1 MPLRDNNDSQ
11 QARYALGAALLQELG
26 GALNLS
32 RICHCTTRLRIRV
45 KDCKRVNMAAIKS
58 HDAIFNVLRQG
69 NELQIICH
77 SNVDLLCAAM
87 QAMVGLK
94 EDNDLD
100 DFNNSWLE
108 QLTQT
113 RHSSSIS
120 TATATAA
127 TSHSPLTL
135 APTQQAQTKA
145 PDTIFTPT
153 ATTVSPTSADAD
165 ATATATATDDA
176 AAQIAALF
184 THGSLPP
191 SQLTTTPSAA
201 HTASTPDKSV
211 LLATPAATSNE
222 ETDTAH
228 AVAALAAAH
237 PELAAALRNEQS
249 TDTEQSPAPAAS
261 QASTIT
267 ATTTPVAD
275 TTGGAN
281 AAPDPDN
288 SSAQS
293 PHLPSKCPDT
303 ELTFDSIYASCS
315 ATATSFYNI
324 NNTTTTSLAAPV
336 HKPHY
341 HTCKEHGAMLFAYV
355 TGMMG
360 AVILPLIGFMA
371 IGGLIKSV
379 VALLVSLE
387 VLNSTDSIVG
397 YTNSIFELIFQFLP
411 VLLGYTCSRW
421 LCSNPLVGIT
431 LGMCLVPTVYQ
442 QLSTLMPWHE
452 QLIKPL
458 LINLQELLSSRF
470 NYSSYS
476 VSVIPIIVATS
487 INARLECYINSL
499 LPHRLHYLATACLC
513 LCVGVP
519 LMILFIA
526 PIFTAVGYASSDLLL
541 SLFEQTPWLLGL
553 LVGALWEFLVSLGM
567 HWILSPTMFNNI
579 YFLGYDMLVAVTLAP
594 TFATGGAMVGFY
606 LYQRCHGV
614 HTKGA
619 DAGMAFTSEEQTA
632 TRHASLLAILLGITE
647 PTLYSFLVQRSKL
660 FLLICV
666 ISGIGGMI
674 ISMLGLCLSSITITG
689 SFALLMAYK
698 IDNPHTLTAALYLA
712 LICGGCFSLALLTS
726 FLWMKKDQRKAQQQ
740 AQAQHEQQMQ
750 NALTAVCA
758 GTYTPLNEVAD
769 PIFSSLMVGDG
780 YALKPAEDVLYAP
793 CDGTLS
799 PDIDFAH
806 AVGIKGPLGSEIL
819 IHAGINTVRLEGKY
833 FTLLKEPNSRV
844 KRGEALLRFEREEI
858 TAEGFDPTVIV
869 VCTLPTGV
877 QLKHEVGVIEGMRV
891 TPEQV
896 MLLLHD
902 LQEEATA

>member
-1 MPLRDNNDSQ
+1 MPPRDNNDSQ
-11 QARYALGAALLQELG
+11 QERYALGAALLQELG

-32 RICHCTTRLRIRV
+32 RLGHCTTRLRIRV
-45 KDCKRVNMAAIKS
+45 KDSKRVNLSAIKS

-94 EDNDLD
+94 EDHDLD
-100 DFNNSWLE
+100 DVNNSWLKK
-108 QLTQT
+108 LTQNS
-113 RHSSSIS
+113 HSNSVS
-120 TATATAA
+120 TATAA
-127 TSHSPLTL
+127 TSLLAL
-135 APTQQAQTKA
+135 APKEQVQPNA
-145 PDTIFTPT
+145 PATIFTPAAST
-153 ATTVSPTSADAD
+153 ATSGASAYTAADA
-165 ATATATATDDA
+165 ADDA

-184 THGSLPP
+184 T
-191 SQLTTTPSAA
+191 QNAA
-201 HTASTPDKSV
+201 HPASTPANSA
-211 LLATPAATSNE
+211 LLSTPAATGNE

-249 TDTEQSPAPAAS
+249 ADTAKDTDTEQSPAPAAS
-261 QASTIT
+261 PSATLA

-275 TTGGAN
+275 TTGVATT
-281 AAPDPDN
+281 AAPAPDH
-288 SSAQS
+288 SSAQI
-293 PHLPSKCPDT
+293 PQQPSKCSDT
-303 ELTFDSIYASCS
+303 EIALDSIYASCS
-315 ATATSFYNI
+315 ATATAFYNI
-324 NNTTTTSLAAPV
+324 TSTTATTALEAPV

-341 HTCKEHGAMLFAYV
+341 HTWKEQGAMLFAYV
-355 TGMMG
+355 TGMIG
-360 AVILPLIGFMA
+360 AVILPLVGFMA
-371 IGGLIKSV
+371 MGGLIKSV
-379 VALLVSLE
+379 VTLLVSLE
-387 VLNSTDSIVG
+387 VLQSTDSIVG

-452 QLIKPL
+452 QLITPL

-470 NYSSYS
+470 NYSVYS
-476 VSVIPIIVATS
+476 VSVIPIIVATA

-499 LPHRLHYLATACLC
+499 LPHRLHYLATAFLC

-579 YFLGYDMLVAVTLAP
+579 SFLGYDMLVAVTLAP
-594 TFATGGAMVGFY
+594 TFATGGAMVGLY
-606 LYQRCHGV
+606 IYQRCHGV
-614 HTKGA
+614 HTRGA
-619 DAGMAFTSEEQTA
+619 DAGMAFTSEEQAA

-660 FLLICV
+660 FMLICV

-674 ISMLGLCLSSITITG
+674 ISMLGLCLRTITMTG

-698 IDNPHTLTAALYLA
+698 IDNPHTPTAALYLA
-712 LICGGCFSLALLTS
+712 LICGGCFTVALLTS
-726 FLWMKKDQRKAQQQ
+726 FLWLKKDQRKAQKK
-740 AQAQHEQQMQ
+740 AQEQHEQLMAT
-750 NALTAVCA
+750 ALTAVCA

-780 YALKPAEDVLYAP
+780 YAIQPAEDVLYAP

-819 IHAGINTVRLEGKY
+819 LHAGINTVRLEGKY
-833 FTLLKEPNSRV
+833 FTLLKEPNSQV

-858 TAEGFDPTVIV
+858 AAAGFDPTVIV
-869 VCTLPTGV
+869 VCTLPSGV
-877 QLKHEVGVIEGMRV
+877 QLKHEAGVTGGMRV

-896 MLLLHD
+896 MVR